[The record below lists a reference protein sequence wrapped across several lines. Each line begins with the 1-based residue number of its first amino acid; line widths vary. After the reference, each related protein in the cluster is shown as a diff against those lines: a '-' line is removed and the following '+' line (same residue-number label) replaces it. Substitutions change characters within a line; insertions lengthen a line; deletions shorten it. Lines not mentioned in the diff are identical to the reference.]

1 MDVGALFCAR
11 KNCSEKRADA
21 KTLAFT
27 MVVLAGLVAI
37 CGTTPL
43 LAQSP
48 SFSDFSSTAQLTL
61 NGSAGQSGSVLRLAP
76 NPLSETTTQNAG
88 SAWFNFLQPVAE
100 GFSTTFTFQT
110 TGTSIETPHG
120 DGIAFVI
127 QNAPPPVEIG
137 PPGGL
142 QALGG
147 TGAAIGYGG
156 GFAFPYDGKTTASGI
171 ANSLAIEFDTHLDV
185 ANNDPNANHVA
196 VQSCGPNANSA
207 DHNATYSPSVN
218 VLLPCKLAI
227 ATAPVPVTLADGNPH
242 IVRIDYAPAVDCV
255 ECLPIL
261 QVTIDGH
268 AVFEGG
274 VSVDLTTL
282 LHLANPTDTVADS
295 AYVGFTGATG
305 ADVENNDILS
315 WTFTPHGSETIVK
328 TNLPANQFTTFSFGS
343 YLYKVRPN
351 KGIDKLAVTAVPTDF
366 NSFNPGPKFPSQC
379 IIYDNTGN
387 QCVEFQAVCT
397 PNDPN
402 NNQCNTVSYDV
413 VTSYDVPSSE
423 SNILRPGFLKATG
436 QPCPPPVPFDQNII
450 TAFSQTRT
458 DPTTKGSSK
467 PSFSCFVAVQN
478 VHYSPADVDIAN
490 VTSPKVRT
498 GSNLTYLIPVLN
510 FGPASA
516 QGVAITD
523 TIPSGT
529 NFVNAALCT
538 FSSGCST
545 TSCSVS
551 GGVATCTVGTLDP
564 FALQVMVL
572 VVNVTATSGTIT
584 DTATTTFFNPD
595 PRPADNVAT
604 AVTVISNK
612 RGDD

>member
-11 KNCSEKRADA
+11 KNCSEKRADP

-27 MVVLAGLVAI
+27 MVVLAGLVAM

-48 SFSDFSSTAQLTL
+48 SFSDFSSTANLTL
-61 NGSAGQSGSVLRLAP
+61 NGSAAQVGNVLRLAP
-76 NPLSETTTQNAG
+76 DPLSETTTQNAG
-88 SAWFNFLQPVAE
+88 SAWFNFQQPVAG
-100 GFSTTFTFQT
+100 GFSTTFTFRIT
-110 TGTSIETPHG
+110 NTGIETPPG

-127 QNAPPPVEIG
+127 QNAPTPEVG
-137 PPGGL
+137 PGGVH
-142 QALGG
+142 ALGG
-147 TGAAIGYGG
+147 TGAAIGYGH
-156 GFAFPYDGKTTASGI
+156 GFAYPFDGHTTTSGI
-171 ANSLAIEFDTHLDV
+171 AHSLAIEFDTHQDEL
-185 ANNDPNANHVA
+185 NSDPNANHIA
-196 VQSCGPNANSA
+196 VQSCGSGPNNAN
-207 DHNATYSPSVN
+207 HTPSEISCTLGIN
-218 VLLPCKLAI
+218 SLTNLLPLI
-227 ATAPVPVTLADGNPH
+227 TLADGAVH
-242 IVRIDYAPAVDCV
+242 TARIDYTSPAECDCDGM
-255 ECLPIL
+255 L
-261 QVTIDGH
+261 QVTLDGQG
-268 AVFEGG
+268 VFTSQNENAITPLDLGGLLGLGEGG
-274 VSVDLTTL
+274 T
-282 LHLANPTDTVADS
+282 AW
-295 AYVGFTGATG
+295 VGFTGATG
-305 ADVENNDILS
+305 DDVENNDILS
-315 WTFTPHGSETIVK
+315 WTFTPHGSETIIK

-490 VTSPKVRT
+490 LANPKVKT
-498 GSNLTYLIPVLN
+498 GSNLTYVIPVLN

-529 NFVNAALCT
+529 NFVNVALCT

-545 TSCSVS
+545 KPCSVS

-612 RGDD
+612 RGDY